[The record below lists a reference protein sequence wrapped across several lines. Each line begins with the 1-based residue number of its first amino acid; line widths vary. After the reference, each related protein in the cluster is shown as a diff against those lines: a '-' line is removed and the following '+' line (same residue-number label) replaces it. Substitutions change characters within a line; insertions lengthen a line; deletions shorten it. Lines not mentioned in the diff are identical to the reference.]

1 MRTGWITASVL
12 VVALAPLACAQAA
25 DGVPAQATQ
34 SAAQRVTQDQ
44 QRLMHDEQQM
54 QQDQQQL
61 YQQEFGADQQ
71 QINQQMLEAHREM
84 QAAAQ
89 RLAQLT
95 MQMSGPMMSRLSRAF
110 DPNRAV
116 LGVTIA
122 NAAPGG
128 NIVGVE
134 IAAVTPGGPA
144 AQGGLRAGD
153 VITSVN
159 GATFRENSSV
169 PVPEQLMGL
178 MDHVKPGDSLSLN
191 YTRDGRSRTA
201 KVTAGRLSDFGFA
214 WNTPQM
220 PAVQPSNMRAIFAPW
235 PWFGRGGPW
244 AGMQLVALSPGL
256 GQYFGTDKG
265 LLVIRA
271 PGDAALKLDDG
282 DVILGIGDR
291 QPDTP
296 SDAMRVLY
304 SYGAGD
310 TVTLHV
316 LRKSKPLV
324 ISIIVPQAP
333 AGTGTY
339 HPMNYPR

>member
-1 MRTGWITASVL
+1 MRIGWITGALLVL
-12 VVALAPLACAQAA
+12 SLTPLAWARAA
-25 DGVPAQATQ
+25 DGAPSQTTQTPAQRLA
-34 SAAQRVTQDQ
+34 QDQ
-44 QRLMHDEQQM
+44 QRLMRDEQQM
-54 QQDQQQL
+54 QQDQRQL

-71 QINQQMLEAHREM
+71 QINQQMLEARREM

-122 NAAPGG
+122 NTVPGRNG
-128 NIVGVE
+128 VGVE

-153 VITSVN
+153 VITAIN
-159 GATFRENSSV
+159 GIAFKTNAREPASD
-169 PVPEQLMGL
+169 QLLDL
-178 MDHVKPGDSLSLN
+178 MDRVQPGAHLTLA
-191 YTRDGRSRTA
+191 YLRDGGTHTA
-201 KVTAGRLSDFGFA
+201 QVTAGRLSDFGFA
-214 WNTPQM
+214 WNMPEM
-220 PAVQPSNMRAIFAPW
+220 PAVQPANMRAIFAPW

-271 PGDAALKLDDG
+271 PGNAALKLDDG
-282 DVILGIGDR
+282 DVILKIGDR
-291 QPDTP
+291 QPATP

-316 LRKSKPLV
+316 LRKNKPLEL
-324 ISIIVPQAP
+324 SITVPPP
-333 AGTGTY
+333 ATGAY
-339 HPMNYPR
+339 QPMDFHR